1 MVVISPHSIGDFVS
15 WSTKPNLPG
24 DSATSAALG
33 IFVAEVLKPV
43 VPSLM
48 GGDSQASTK
57 ILELVLIIVVYKSQ
71 GPPILLIVFGQIS

>member
-1 MVVISPHSIGDFVS
+1 MISLYSIAKIQIPTDKLMVVISPHSTGDFVS
-15 WSTKPNLPG
+15 WSTKPNLLG

-48 GGDSQASTK
+48 GGD
-57 ILELVLIIVVYKSQ
+57 L
-71 GPPILLIVFGQIS
+71 